1 MNLHLHPTIPLHY
14 WESKIKA
21 EEIIKNGFTWK
32 AQLMLTITNINA
44 VYALMNMWKEIL
56 GLSVHVNAGYMRIV
70 SLMLYWTLVG
80 SQKYV

>member
-1 MNLHLHPTIPLHY
+1 
-14 WESKIKA
+14 
-21 EEIIKNGFTWK
+21 
-32 AQLMLTITNINA
+32 MLTITTNA

-56 GLSVHVNAGYMRIV
+56 GLSDHVNAGYMRIV